1 VPAVGRGPRRGDD
14 VLAMAEL
21 GTGSGRGAAVTI
33 HDVARRAGVSR
44 QTVSNVL
51 NAPARVRPE
60 TRARVRSAIDELD
73 YHPSRPARNLRSRAT
88 RLLAYHVAP
97 APTGAINIVLDRF
110 LHALTETARDRG
122 YQILLFAAAPGGP
135 ELAAYEDLLRTKAVD
150 GFVLSET
157 NYRDP
162 RIEYLTDRGAPF
174 AVFGRSGVDHH
185 HRWVDVDNASGTRQ
199 AAQHLL
205 AAGRRRL
212 AFLGWPEGSVTGD
225 ARAAGY
231 RDALAD
237 ADIGPL
243 EALDV
248 RGPDAVETGR
258 AAAERWFAMDA
269 PPDGV
274 VAASDLLAIGVLQ
287 VAASRRIAVGRDLGV
302 TGFDDTP
309 TAAFVDP
316 PLTSVRQP
324 IEEVAALVVR
334 QLIAA
339 IDGTDDDHDGPPT
352 GALVTPRLI
361 VRRS

>member
-1 VPAVGRGPRRGDD
+1 
-14 VLAMAEL
+14 VLGVAEPGA
-21 GTGSGRGAAVTI
+21 GTGRGAGVTI
-33 HDVARRAGVSR
+33 LDVARHAGVSR
-44 QTVSNVL
+44 QTVSNVV
-51 NAPARVRPE
+51 NAPGRVRPE
-60 TRARVRSAIDELD
+60 TRARVQAAIDELD

-97 APTGAINIVLDRF
+97 APAGAINIVLDRF

-122 YQILLFAAAPGGP
+122 YQILLFVSPPGEP

-162 RIEYLTDRGAPF
+162 RIAYLTDRGAPF
-174 AVFGRSGVDHH
+174 AVFGRSGVDHP
-185 HRWVDVDNASGTRQ
+185 HRWVDVDNAAGTRQ
-199 AAQHLL
+199 AVEHLL
-205 AAGRRRL
+205 AAGRRRI

-225 ARAAGY
+225 ERAAGY
-231 RDALAD
+231 RDALVEA
-237 ADIGPL
+237 GLEPL
-243 EALDV
+243 EALDM

-287 VAASRRIAVGRDLGV
+287 VATSRRLVVGRDLGV

-309 TAAFVDP
+309 TAAFLDP

-324 IEEVAALVVR
+324 IEEVAAHVVR

-339 IDGTDDDHDGPPT
+339 IDGTDDHDDGSPT